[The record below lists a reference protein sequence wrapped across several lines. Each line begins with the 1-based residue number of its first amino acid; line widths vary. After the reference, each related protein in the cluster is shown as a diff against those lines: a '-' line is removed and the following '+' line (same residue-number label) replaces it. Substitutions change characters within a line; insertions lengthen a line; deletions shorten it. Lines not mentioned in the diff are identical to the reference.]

1 MGCLGSKF
9 LKFIKSIKF
18 IKFFKLE
25 TGFCMKMVKSHIL
38 FVMVVGFFVVP
49 RVCLGQ
55 LRYED
60 LVSRGFDYS
69 SVSAYSVIVANSQN
83 GEVYTAKNENASW
96 RPASLTKLVTALV
109 VLDKNPSLKGN
120 VIMKKD
126 DEVGGARIA
135 TKTGVSYRVN
145 DLFNASLIAS
155 ANNAT
160 NALARSTGISRDEFV
175 KLMNEKALLLG
186 ATNTLFVEPTG
197 ISENNFTTATDF
209 VKIAKVAFENNLIS
223 GVSQKKDYKFSAVN
237 NKKYVHKIKSTNQ
250 LLGSEDL
257 IIKGGKTGYIDE
269 SQYNFVTR
277 MQDKSGKDVIV
288 LVLGS
293 KDKQSEFLEA
303 KKLALWSWSKS
314 LLPSVAGVSTVR

>member
-1 MGCLGSKF
+1 MTNNKHRLIF
-9 LKFIKSIKF
+9 
-18 IKFFKLE
+18 
-25 TGFCMKMVKSHIL
+25 VIL
-38 FVMVVGFFVVP
+38 VTVGLFVVP
-49 RVCLGQ
+49 GFALAQ

-175 KLMNEKALLLG
+175 KLMNEKALSLG

-209 VKIAKVAFENNLIS
+209 VKIAKVAFENKLIS

>member
-1 MGCLGSKF
+1 
-9 LKFIKSIKF
+9 
-18 IKFFKLE
+18 
-25 TGFCMKMVKSHIL
+25 
-38 FVMVVGFFVVP
+38 
-49 RVCLGQ
+49 
-55 LRYED
+55 
-60 LVSRGFDYS
+60 
-69 SVSAYSVIVANSQN
+69 
-83 GEVYTAKNENASW
+83 
-96 RPASLTKLVTALV
+96 
-109 VLDKNPSLKGN
+109 
-120 VIMKKD
+120 
-126 DEVGGARIA
+126 
-135 TKTGVSYRVN
+135 VN

-160 NALARSTGISRDEFV
+160 NALARSTGISRGEFV
-175 KLMNEKALLLG
+175 KLMNEKALSLG

-209 VKIAKVAFENNLIS
+209 VKIAKVAFENKLIS